1 MNKTCQSGEF
11 SSWSLSSGVVELL
24 RSIVGRGPHGGMSGG
39 QKMEKT
45 AHKALL
51 LDSSFCSLSTAVVEL
66 EGKPG
71 GQKQPKPVAQR
82 PDMVSDTLALLIY

>member
-1 MNKTCQSGEF
+1 MASFHPGPCHLVWLES
-11 SSWSLSSGVVELL
+11 L

-45 AHKALL
+45 AQKALL

>member
-1 MNKTCQSGEF
+1 M
-11 SSWSLSSGVVELL
+11 
-24 RSIVGRGPHGGMSGG
+24 VGRGPHGGMSGG